1 MCRSRKTK
9 WYSSKPFERSRGVR
23 YARTPRAELNPYD
36 ELGVSR
42 TADASEI
49 KRAYRR
55 AALERHP
62 DVSKSPNAQEEF
74 QRVQDAYRMLSDK
87 TARARYDRAA
97 ARASGSAGSSWGASG
112 VDDGAEAREYARR
125 WRAQNPMPED
135 LDDSLGSVLS
145 DLFGKV
151 RDAGQGAPGVFSDL
165 LDFLE
170 GRTGPPSGEE
180 EKTPADFA
188 LKSRSRDVVAAEIRD
203 FDRRRD
209 AANARADGA
218 DRDAAGLDA
227 RAAEWGRREENLRR
241 SDWSAG
247 EAAADMESELVAQAK
262 RLRERAKESRAEA
275 AAAERIRGRLQE
287 RLDLMKN
294 DDEQRRAPEQAA
306 SAVPQSRQEREKG
319 KKKAVDDELERMK
332 REMGL

>member
-1 MCRSRKTK
+1 M
-9 WYSSKPFERSRGVR
+9 
-23 YARTPRAELNPYD
+23 
-36 ELGVSR
+36 SR

-62 DVSKSPNAQEEF
+62 DVSKEPDAREAFE
-74 QRVQDAYRMLSDK
+74 RVQDAYRMLSDK

-97 ARASGSAGSSWGASG
+97 ARASGSAGSSWSSGSSWGTSG
-112 VDDGAEAREYARR
+112 VDDGEAARDYARR
-125 WRAQNPMPED
+125 WREQNPMPDD

-170 GRTGPPSGEE
+170 GRTGPPSGEA

-188 LKSRSRDVVAAEIRD
+188 LRSKSEDVVAAEIRD
-203 FDRRRD
+203 FERRRD

-218 DRDAAGLDA
+218 ERDAAGLDA
-227 RAAEWGRREENLRR
+227 RAGEWGRRKENMRR
-241 SDWSAG
+241 SDWAAG
-247 EAAADMESELVAQAK
+247 EAAADMERELADQAG

-275 AAAERIRGRLQE
+275 TAAERIRGRLRE
-287 RLDLMKN
+287 RLVEMN
-294 DDEQRRAPEQAA
+294 EERASGQTQKTTTV
-306 SAVPQSRQEREKG
+306 SQSREEREKG